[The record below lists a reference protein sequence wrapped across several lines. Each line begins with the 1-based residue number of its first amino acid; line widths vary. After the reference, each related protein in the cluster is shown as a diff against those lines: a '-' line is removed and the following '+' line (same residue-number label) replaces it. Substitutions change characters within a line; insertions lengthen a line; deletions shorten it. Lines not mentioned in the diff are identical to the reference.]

1 MHPGRAGRRTVDRE
15 FLLLSLSLS
24 LSVCVCVLSRVSL
37 TCARFCGHLN
47 LHPFLSQ
54 VCTGKGTAV
63 TNCQEVLGNET
74 GTNSTGEQI
83 LGQLEQIPDAI
94 QSPSSWIFTSN
105 DECTPI
111 SDQAAVKNYYSALP
125 VGATDAKDYW
135 LFIQSTRG
143 LVACF
148 CGIGFATILA
158 LASHRPGRPGAA
170 GCSHFLK
177 SLQVSAGICAI
188 GVFIGMLSG
197 LSSSQDF
204 VWNEFGE
211 FPFSFFERSRGGRR
225 G

>member
-1 MHPGRAGRRTVDRE
+1 M
-15 FLLLSLSLS
+15 
-24 LSVCVCVLSRVSL
+24 
-37 TCARFCGHLN
+37 
-47 LHPFLSQ
+47 
-54 VCTGKGTAV
+54 

-83 LGQLEQIPDAI
+83 LGQLEEIPDAI

-211 FPFSFFERSRGGRR
+211 FLFSSVKGEEARMTRKRNACSS
-225 G
+225 